1 MNKYS
6 EAYSSKGFN
15 EEQAKTA
22 AQVEIKHLIKNGL
35 EQIWF
40 QELEHNVVANR
51 FELMNK
57 LLEKYLNIC
66 ILDPEKGFDPNRL
79 FYRKKTAKP
88 DLFPH
93 LRKPNISVDQLS
105 SGMRNLFNLIM
116 ALGNTDSKGPLFIDE
131 PEISL
136 HMDWEYGLKDIAT
149 LLADSTKRQIIFST
163 HSPDLIMNF
172 GERSIAFISES
183 EHDGI

>member
-1 MNKYS
+1 
-6 EAYSSKGFN
+6 
-15 EEQAKTA
+15 
-22 AQVEIKHLIKNGL
+22 
-35 EQIWF
+35 
-40 QELEHNVVANR
+40 
-51 FELMNK
+51 
-57 LLEKYLNIC
+57 
-66 ILDPEKGFDPNRL
+66 LDPEKGFDPNRL
-79 FYRKKTAKP
+79 FYSKKTAKP
-88 DLFPH
+88 DLFH
-93 LRKPNISVDQLS
+93 VRKPNISVDQLS

-183 EHDGI
+183 EHDGV